1 MTDRSTISPAQMAK
15 RDSKTPQENP
25 QGYTCF
31 GSGVKTEPQKYVKEH
46 QMVPS
51 RLGNRA
57 REVSFGPT
65 FDGLVPANPFLS
77 KLQSAF
83 AHANPSKFG
92 GKKGLKEWDKSTN
105 YGQIP
110 AKKQHLK

>member
-1 MTDRSTISPAQMAK
+1 MTDRSTISPAQMVK

-65 FDGLVPANPFLS
+65 FDGLVPANPFASLAQEGYMHS
-77 KLQSAF
+77 HPEILGAKA
-83 AHANPSKFG
+83 
-92 GKKGLKEWDKSTN
+92 LKEWDKSTE
-105 YGQIP
+105 G
-110 AKKQHLK
+110 KKLPRKDGKK